1 MKKLCILTY
10 GRTGSSALIGA
21 GQENFKHTKSPAQAH
36 RRIFAVSEIFDAEYV
51 AKSHDCCAADGFML
65 PYVHRL
71 EQKPDIAQHLAQFLT
86 IAEEQDAAV
95 FVCKLVI
102 GNNEILHALGD
113 YINAMADFK
122 FVFLTRNVIDV
133 CISMKKAIAVQAWS
147 HTDTT
152 AIKVDLDLDALY
164 LLDNWCNDCLSA
176 CSKLCE
182 PLILDYK
189 ELFHGDVCAVAAYNR
204 MLNTCFGDTVLYLT
218 HNDVVDIQPK
228 QDKNTTFR
236 QSIRAIT

>member
-10 GRTGSSALIGA
+10 GRTGSSALIGV
-21 GQENFKHTKSPAQAH
+21 GQENFKRTKSPAQAY
-36 RRIFAVSEIFDAEYV
+36 RRIFSVSEIFDSEYV
-51 AKSHDCCAADGFML
+51 TKSYDCNAANGFML
-65 PYVHRL
+65 PYAHRL

-95 FVCKLVI
+95 FICKIVI
-102 GNNEILHALGD
+102 GNNEMLHALD
-113 YINAMADFK
+113 SYINAMADFK
-122 FVFLTRNVIDV
+122 FVFLTRNIIDV
-133 CISMKKAIAVQAWS
+133 CISMRKAIAVQAWS
-147 HTDTT
+147 HVDTT
-152 AIKVDLDLDALY
+152 TTKVDLDLDELY

-176 CSKLCE
+176 CSKLCK

-189 ELFHGDVCAVAAYNR
+189 ELFHGNVCAVAAYNR

-218 HNDVVDIQPK
+218 HADVVDMQPK

-236 QSIRAIT
+236 QSIRAII